1 MISKYLCH
9 LGLIQ
14 INARGASAMRKIRT
28 VGNLITM
35 QVLSLGPTRIVL
47 LNAVITMSTISTPEL
62 IALI

>member
-1 MISKYLCH
+1 MLSKYLCR

-14 INARGASAMRKIRT
+14 INARGASAMRKILT

-35 QVLSLGPTRIVL
+35 QALSPGPTRIVL
-47 LNAVITMSTISTPEL
+47 LNAVITMSTTSTPEL

>member
-1 MISKYLCH
+1 MISKYLCR

-35 QVLSLGPTRIVL
+35 QVLSPGPTRIVL

>member
-1 MISKYLCH
+1 
-9 LGLIQ
+9 
-14 INARGASAMRKIRT
+14 MRKIRT

-47 LNAVITMSTISTPEL
+47 LNAVITMSTTSTQEL